1 MTTEERWENFGMSRS
16 PELRKLL
23 VAQYIGLVKYVA
35 QHLYLPAAAVLE
47 SQDVLHFGIL
57 GLHEAVERF
66 DPKVGVKFETYAI
79 PRIKGMILDEL
90 RRVDTMPRSVR
101 DQSRKIFQ
109 TASATEQKLGRE
121 ATHVEI
127 AQALKMGETE
137 YHQLLALLQSSQTVS
152 LDDFIAD
159 EQTTRHEIV
168 ADASQN
174 VEVDFEAQ
182 EAKQTMV
189 DALKRLPRRERLIVT
204 LYYYEGAT
212 FDEIGRILGVSE
224 SRVSQIHS
232 KILNDLRQEM
242 EIRG

>member
-1 MTTEERWENFGMSRS
+1 MTTQERWDKFGVTRS
-16 PELRKLL
+16 PELRKHL
-23 VAQYIGLVKYVA
+23 VTQYIGLVKYVA

-47 SQDVLHFGIL
+47 SSDVLHFGIL
-57 GLHEAVERF
+57 GLHEAVERY
-66 DPKVGVKFETYAI
+66 DPSIGVKFETYAI

-109 TASATEQKLGRE
+109 TASVTEQRLGRE
-121 ATHVEI
+121 ASHGEV
-127 AQALKMGETE
+127 AHAMKMTDQE
-137 YHQLLALLQSSQTVS
+137 YHQLLSLLQSSQTIS

-159 EQTTRHEIV
+159 EQTTRHEMI
-168 ADASQN
+168 ADSTQNIAEEYEEREVKASM
-174 VEVDFEAQ
+174 VE
-182 EAKQTMV
+182 
-189 DALKRLPRRERLIVT
+189 ALKRLPRRERLIVT

-232 KILNDLRQEM
+232 KILNDLRGVLDL
-242 EIRG
+242 RG

>member
-1 MTTEERWENFGMSRS
+1 MTTQELWDAFGATRS
-16 PELRKLL
+16 PEVRKLL
-23 VAQYIGLVKYVA
+23 VAQYVGLVKYVA
-35 QHLYLPAAAVLE
+35 QHLYLPAGAVLD

-57 GLHEAVERF
+57 GLHEAVERY
-66 DPKVGVKFETYAI
+66 DQCVGVKFETYAI

-109 TASATEQKLGRE
+109 MASATEQKLGRE
-121 ATHVEI
+121 VTHVEI
-127 AQALKMGETE
+127 AAALKMGEAE
-137 YHQLLALLQSSQTVS
+137 YHQLLSLLESSHTIS

-159 EQTTRHEIV
+159 EQTMRHEIV
-168 ADASQN
+168 ADKTQN
-174 VEVDFEAQ
+174 VAADYEER
-182 EAKQTMV
+182 EAKKTMV

-232 KILNDLRQEM
+232 KILSGLRQAM
-242 EIRG
+242 EI

>member
-1 MTTEERWENFGMSRS
+1 MTTQERWDKFCVNRS

-23 VAQYIGLVKYVA
+23 VTQYIGLVKYVA
-35 QHLYLPAAAVLE
+35 QHLYIPAAAVLE
-47 SQDVLHFGIL
+47 SSDVLHFGIL
-57 GLHEAVERF
+57 GLHEAVERY
-66 DPKVGVKFETYAI
+66 DPKIGVKFETYAI

-109 TASATEQKLGRE
+109 TASVTEQRLGRE
-121 ATHVEI
+121 VSHGEI
-127 AQALKMGETE
+127 AQAMKMSDQE
-137 YHQLLALLQSSQTVS
+137 YHQLLSLLQSSQTIS

-159 EQTTRHEIV
+159 EQTTRHEMI

-174 VEVDFEAQ
+174 VAEEYEDREVKSA
-182 EAKQTMV
+182 MV
-189 DALKRLPRRERLIVT
+189 ESLKRLPRRERLIVT

-232 KILNDLRQEM
+232 KILADLRSVLDL
-242 EIRG
+242 RD

>member
-1 MTTEERWENFGMSRS
+1 MTTQELWDNFCTTRS
-16 PELRKLL
+16 PEQRKLL
-23 VAQYIGLVKYVA
+23 VVQYLGLVKYVA

-47 SQDVLHFGIL
+47 STDVLHFGVL

-66 DPKVGVKFETYAI
+66 NPSVGVKFETYAI

-101 DQSRKIFQ
+101 DQSKKIFH
-109 TASATEQKLGRE
+109 TVSVTEQKFGRE
-121 ATHVEI
+121 VTHGEI
-127 AQALKMGETE
+127 AQVLKMGEQE
-137 YHQLLALLQSSQTVS
+137 YHQLLSLLQSSQTIS
-152 LDDFIAD
+152 LDDFITD
-159 EQTTRHEIV
+159 EQTTRHEMI
-168 ADASQN
+168 ADTTQN
-174 VEVDFEAQ
+174 VEEDFEQQ

-189 DALKRLPRRERLIVT
+189 NALKQMPRRERLIVT

-232 KILNDLRQEM
+232 KILTDLRVEM